1 MNANVMSD
9 RDEDDDDDDDEEDSE
24 YDEESKDKSK
34 DTLRGSPST
43 SLIDDGKENEEFPNE
58 HCEND
63 ELNNQQAGKA
73 PYASTANACEL
84 MSVKNDSALMVDV
97 GPPIHPNSYEYMKS
111 AEKSSIPYFQ
121 PISINTEMFPSS
133 HNRDYKVSR

>member
-9 RDEDDDDDDDEEDSE
+9 RDDDDDDDDDEEDSE
-24 YDEESKDKSK
+24 FDEESILSKDKSK
-34 DTLRGSPST
+34 DTLKGSQST
-43 SLIDDGKENEEFPNE
+43 SLIDDSKENEEFPNE
-58 HCEND
+58 YCDND
-63 ELNNQQAGKA
+63 ELSNQQAKK
-73 PYASTANACEL
+73 PPEL
-84 MSVKNDSALMVDV
+84 MCVKKDSALIVDA